1 MSSMIFGNASG
12 FRAAKS
18 GVHGA
23 RHPHLSAA
31 AVFRLPIVKKRALTT
46 GLLALVASLVIA
58 SVAAAAMIGI
68 YRNGMES
75 LAQRKQ
81 LVKLAGRNCARAGV
95 GGVMRITIGKKT
107 SACSFRTPVL
117 GRDLE
122 IAATERLL
130 SGTPTDLQRKAYLG
144 LELRAGGGAKYQ
156 LLVFPRQRKAQLIKV
171 TGEGQK
177 YLDVAR
183 NEKAVMGVNQAN
195 KLRLRAVNVTSGPE
209 QGQARLFAYVGNTL
223 VGEAV
228 DDGAGELEGRASAV
242 AVGTIKNGN
251 GIVASVDDV
260 VVRVPSPF

>member
-1 MSSMIFGNASG
+1 MRSMIFGNARG
-12 FRAAKS
+12 LCPAKS
-18 GVHGA
+18 AAQTASG
-23 RHPHLSAA
+23 PHLSAA

-46 GLLALVASLVIA
+46 GLLALLATIA
-58 SVAAAAMIGI
+58 VSSVAAAAMIGI

-81 LVKLAGRNCARAGV
+81 LVKLSGRNCARAGV
-95 GGVMRITIGKKT
+95 GGVMRISLGKKT

-130 SGTPTDLQRKAYLG
+130 SGTPTTLQRKAFLG

-177 YLDVAR
+177 YLDVAKD
-183 NEKAVMGVNQAN
+183 EKAVMGINQAN

-209 QGQARLFAYVGNTL
+209 QGQARLFAYVGNAL

-228 DDGAGELEGRASAV
+228 DDGAGDLSGRASAV
-242 AVGTIKNGN
+242 VVGTLKNGN